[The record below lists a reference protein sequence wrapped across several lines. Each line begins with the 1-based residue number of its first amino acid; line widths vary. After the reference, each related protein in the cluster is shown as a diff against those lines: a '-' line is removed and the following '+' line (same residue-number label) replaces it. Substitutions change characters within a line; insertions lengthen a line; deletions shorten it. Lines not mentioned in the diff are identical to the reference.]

1 MPGQQSSTIFPR
13 MVPLEVSSE
22 AFPTIKHRLLVPLI
36 VDAGGG
42 TASDACATM
51 EQGVDG
57 IVMNG
62 GMLG

>member
-1 MPGQQSSTIFPR
+1 
-13 MVPLEVSSE
+13 MVLLEVGSE
-22 AFPTIKHRLLVPLI
+22 AFPTIKHRLLLPLI